1 MEMLKNQTEKKN
13 FINED
18 ERRARLDKKNERAR
32 AKRRTETEEEKR
44 KRLEK
49 RNEKDRARRREESTQ
64 DKKIRLGKR
73 KLISSKESPQKRV
86 LFCCCF
92 FLQFKQLQR
101 VVLKSL
107 YSVCII

>member
-49 RNEKDRARRREESTQ
+49 RNEKDRA
-64 DKKIRLGKR
+64 
-73 KLISSKESPQKRV
+73 
-86 LFCCCF
+86 
-92 FLQFKQLQR
+92 
-101 VVLKSL
+101 
-107 YSVCII
+107 